1 MIKKAKLALFFFSAV
16 LLTLLLT
23 SVAGTQLVLADIV
36 SFGVEVPW
44 STRVTATGHD
54 LIGLAPV
61 MSVLISAAFLVAFG
75 VAALCNRFTGSN
87 RTGWYVAAGF
97 TAVPVTLL
105 LIKLAMGVTLF
116 AAARSGLGMLL
127 TALCGVAGAYLF
139 ARLTQSGGAV
149 Q

>member
-1 MIKKAKLALFFFSAV
+1 MIKKAKLALYFLSAV
-16 LLTLLLT
+16 MLTLLLT

-36 SFGVEVPW
+36 GFGLEVPW

-54 LIGLAPV
+54 IIGLAPV

-75 VAALCNRFTGSN
+75 VAALCKRFIGGN
-87 RTGWYVAAGF
+87 RTGWYLTAGF
-97 TAVPVTLL
+97 ISIPVTLW
-105 LIKLAMGVTLF
+105 LIKLTMGVTLF

-127 TALCGVAGAYLF
+127 TALCGVAGAYVF
-139 ARLTQSGGAV
+139 ARLTQPRGVV